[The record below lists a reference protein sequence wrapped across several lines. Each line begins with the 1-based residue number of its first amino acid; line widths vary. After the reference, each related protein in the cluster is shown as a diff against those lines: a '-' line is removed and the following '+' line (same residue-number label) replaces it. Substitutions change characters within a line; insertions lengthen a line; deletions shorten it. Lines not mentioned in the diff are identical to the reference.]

1 MTHLSLH
8 LLYVNLMCFYL
19 CCIRFRRVYLSPTTW
34 PSDRISQWTTW
45 SQQWSR
51 CTTTTRPVRLPYEP
65 VLHTHI
71 RDTEGF
77 VTSWPMKCLHQVTE
91 LRQSTPPQMLYWVRL
106 RHAYIMDVAILLWIC
121 VCVYFCFIT
130 QEKAEEREFKKFWMN
145 LNKCVNSK
153 ETLSHIGDHFKSIM
167 RGMCFLDLSNLKP
180 HTLMKGHSRYLL

>member
-1 MTHLSLH
+1 MDRVDKKDDHILVYLSEVRNKPLALRIPFLTGLPKMTHLSLH

-71 RDTEGF
+71 GDTEVF
-77 VTSWPMKCLHQVTE
+77 VTSWPMKSFCIRWPGWGRVL
-91 LRQSTPPQMLYWVRL
+91 LPLY
-106 RHAYIMDVAILLWIC
+106 
-121 VCVYFCFIT
+121 
-130 QEKAEEREFKKFWMN
+130 EKASAGSVQNEGWLLAEF
-145 LNKCVNSK
+145 L
-153 ETLSHIGDHFKSIM
+153 TG
-167 RGMCFLDLSNLKP
+167 
-180 HTLMKGHSRYLL
+180 